1 LSGSSAAGSS
11 LRQDPV
17 GATGITFGDLRL
29 PWSGA
34 LLAAYAAVLIA
45 IPPDVGLRVSG
56 FVLSPARALLIAA
69 AAVAIAEVVRDRRA
83 RPALPPRVVLVAW
96 LLFLAAFGVSTL
108 VNGLPGGISRFGSLV
123 VEGIVVWLLAWH
135 VATRAGADR
144 IATAIAA
151 ASVVVAVLSTALALT
166 GQRYDV
172 IVRAIGGDVTAEPA
186 PLRFGVARQQ
196 AAFDAPLMYGI
207 WLVAASAL
215 VLGEITRSRGVRRW
229 LWIAG
234 WIVVAVAAFTTVSRI
249 VLVGLPL
256 VVAAYFAVRERW
268 RPSAI
273 AFVASI
279 VVAFFVFVVPTG
291 ALSNFRVAGMDFSVD
306 FGPPGTV
313 LGVPFSTPEMTAIES
328 SNEARIEAA
337 IAGLNAATERPVFG
351 WGPLNAKAVVAERL
365 GYKNW
370 VDNTYVA
377 FLVEGGVAGLAT
389 FVALAFVVLAFA
401 FRNRAEPRGAA
412 RAVAL
417 LALLGASA
425 FAAFF
430 SLSQGYAA
438 FWLLGGLATGALVPL
453 VARGDTM
460 GDRASAAAGGP
471 KVAHQVPR
479 ERGVPHEVAPP

>member
-1 LSGSSAAGSS
+1 VSFG
-11 LRQDPV
+11 R
-17 GATGITFGDLRL
+17 TGITWDDRPM

-34 LLAAYAAVLIA
+34 LLAAYAATLIA
-45 IPPDVGLRVSG
+45 IPPDVGVRLAG
-56 FVLSPARALLIAA
+56 FVLSPARALLLV
-69 AAVAIAEVVRDRRA
+69 AVAVALVEVARDPDRR
-83 RPALPPRVVLVAW
+83 RPVPPRIVLVAW
-96 LLFLAAFGVSTL
+96 LLFLTAFGVSTL
-108 VNGLPGGISRFGSLV
+108 VNGVPGGIARFGSLV
-123 VEGIVVWLLAWH
+123 VEGIVLWLLAWH
-135 VATRAGADR
+135 VAMRAGADR

-151 ASVVVAVLSTALALT
+151 ASVGVAVLSTVLALT

-172 IVRAIGGDVTAEPA
+172 IVRTLAGSPA
-186 PLRFGVARQQ
+186 VEEMPLRFGIVRQQ
-196 AAFDAPLMYGI
+196 ASFDAPLMYGV

-215 VLGEITRSRGVRRW
+215 ILGEITRSAGTRRW

-234 WIVVAVAAFTTVSRI
+234 WAVVAVAAFTTVSRI

-256 VVAAYFAVRERW
+256 VVAVYFAVRERW
-268 RPSAI
+268 RSSLM
-273 AFVASI
+273 AFVASL

-291 ALSNFRVAGMDFSVD
+291 ALSSFRLGGVQFGVD

-313 LGVPFSTPEMTAIES
+313 LGVPFSTPEMAAIDS

-337 IAGLNAATERPVFG
+337 IAGLNAATERPLFG
-351 WGPLNAKAVVAERL
+351 WGPLNAKAVVEERL

-377 FLVEGGVAGLAT
+377 FLVEGGIAGLAT
-389 FVALAFVVLAFA
+389 FVGLAFVVVAIALH
-401 FRNRAEPRGAA
+401 NRGDPRGAA

-438 FWLLGGLATGALVPL
+438 FWLLGGLATAAFAPVL
-453 VARGDTM
+453 A
-460 GDRASAAAGGP
+460 RASREPASAPAPGP
-471 KVAHQVPR
+471 EVTHQVPR
-479 ERGVPHEVAPP
+479 ERGVTNEVAPP